1 MNFLD
6 SLHRIVC
13 NMFLK
18 QSYSSWIRLFFIK
31 ISETESTECAIIYP
45 VIILSLVFSG
55 VYPTEINNKKGGGFI
70 DPTGFVLKGRYCII
84 DKIGQGG
91 EGSMYLARDLELG
104 VLRAV
109 KELPLANKREAKLL
123 RLLDHQALPKMMDYT
138 ERGEYCYLVME
149 YIRGRSLGE
158 VLREGRQFSLKEIIF
173 TGKKILDILEYL
185 HSRKP
190 AVCYGDLKPDNLML
204 TENGN
209 LYLVDF
215 GSAQTEYEY
224 GRVSCKGT
232 PGFAAP
238 EQLKGQAQKA
248 SDFYGLGKTMETLCG
263 KHKWK
268 YFLLFP
274 DFGYFIYR
282 CCAADPARRW
292 QDTWKAREELEKIR
306 PLKIKLKAMLLP
318 AATVLMI
325 LVLWVSFG
333 QQIEKNYPPLE
344 HVVAFATTPFYSP
357 DYRTGN
363 KERQKIIVKNIEQSL
378 QGMQKIYKEQ
388 EEQIQIL
395 RLLIVCGELQGAE
408 KAEDYYRQL
417 LAYEPQFGQGYISYG
432 NFLLR
437 QLRKE
442 ESREIYAQWK
452 KNTAQKNVDNA
463 EINREELKLW
473 EKELEK

>member
-1 MNFLD
+1 
-6 SLHRIVC
+6 
-13 NMFLK
+13 
-18 QSYSSWIRLFFIK
+18 
-31 ISETESTECAIIYP
+31 
-45 VIILSLVFSG
+45 
-55 VYPTEINNKKGGGFI
+55 
-70 DPTGFVLKGRYCII
+70 
-84 DKIGQGG
+84 
-91 EGSMYLARDLELG
+91 MYLARDLELG

-149 YIRGRSLGE
+149 YIRGISLGE
-158 VLREGRQFSLKEIIF
+158 ILREGRQFSLKEIIF

-238 EQLKGQAQKA
+238 EQLKGQVQKA
-248 SDFYGLGKTMETLCG
+248 SDFYGLGKTMVTLCG

-306 PLKIKLKAMLLP
+306 PLKIKLKTMLLP

-333 QQIEKNYPPLE
+333 QQIEKNYPSLE
-344 HVVAFATTPFYSP
+344 HVVAFATTLFYSP

-395 RLLIVCGELQGAE
+395 RLLIVCGEVQGAE

>member
-1 MNFLD
+1 MI
-6 SLHRIVC
+6 SLTGMI
-13 NMFLK
+13 LK
-18 QSYSSWIRLFFIK
+18 M
-31 ISETESTECAIIYP
+31 
-45 VIILSLVFSG
+45 
-55 VYPTEINNKKGGGFI
+55 
-70 DPTGFVLKGRYCII
+70 RYCVVEE
-84 DKIGQGG
+84 IGSGG
-91 EGSMYLARDLELG
+91 EGHLYLARDMELG
-104 VLRAV
+104 NYWAV
-109 KELPLANKREAKLL
+109 KELPISKKREAKLL
-123 RLLDHQALPKMMDYT
+123 RLLEHPSVPRMVDYIET
-138 ERGEYCYLVME
+138 EEACYLVME
-149 YIRGRSLGE
+149 FIRGKSLGQLQRVGHVFTAE
-158 VLREGRQFSLKEIIF
+158 EILSYSDTVLQV
-173 TGKKILDILEYL
+173 LEYL
-185 HSRKP
+185 HNQKP
-190 AVCYGDLKPDNLML
+190 PIYYGDLKPDNLML
-204 TENGN
+204 SETGR

-248 SDFYGLGKTMETLCG
+248 SDFYGLGKTLETLCG

-282 CCAADPARRW
+282 CCTADPARRW

-306 PLKIKLKAMLLP
+306 PLKIKLKTMLLP

-333 QQIEKNYPPLE
+333 QQIEKKYPPLE
-344 HVVAFATTPFYSP
+344 HVVAFVTTPFYSP
-357 DYRTGN
+357 DYCTGN

-378 QGMQKIYKEQ
+378 QGMQKVYKEQ

-442 ESREIYAQWK
+442 ESRKVYDQWK

-463 EINREELKLW
+463 EINREELNLW
-473 EKELEK
+473 KEELKK